1 MSGYLTLTKKIHL
14 HRETNQVDSGSSLAA
29 LHTSTVILK
38 TVHTKVYVQMQALTR
53 GFVLIPCEDRK
64 KYLK

>member
-1 MSGYLTLTKKIHL
+1 MSGYLTWTKKIHL
-14 HRETNQVDSGSSLAA
+14 HRETNQVDSRSSLAA

-38 TVHTKVYVQMQALTR
+38 LYTPKVYVQMQALTR
-53 GFVLIPCEDRK
+53 GFVLIVCEDRK